1 MLREVAEQ
9 GRVTKVTLDA
19 TRLPALEQ
27 LDPERCYLSWVI
39 EFEVNR
45 ALGGID
51 DLFGFVPS
59 AVAVELTSERA
70 PANAPVS
77 VPPFAVP
84 LPPAGVAEP
93 CSVSHAERQE
103 LAPDPVRF
111 AAFLVRRGALSAEA
125 ALAALEAHRDA
136 RPSLAVAAVACGLL
150 DTRRLF
156 EVVAAALPGEGFAAT
171 AVRLG
176 ALAPTDLGALLLH
189 QERQAL
195 TLPQCLLQAGALAP
209 ERVESELAAYRA
221 RAERSPDPARSFCE
235 APHEVAL
242 PANPGASMLEENG
255 PMLPDFCAEAD
266 EHLEAVDRHL
276 LTLDARPTDAEAL
289 NAVYRAFH
297 SIKGVASMLAL
308 AEIQT
313 LAHEAENLLNL
324 ARDGKVTLRG
334 KPLDLVFASNDSLKK
349 QVADVRRWPSVGGR
363 LASDPAVPALLA
375 DLRAAVGAPPPSRP
389 PLPAVPVLAPRAA
402 PAPEPQPAAPTPPP
416 APRAEGNPAGSGP
429 VPARADAAPRRGN
442 EKETVRVDK
451 DRLDKLVNT
460 IGELVIAQAMAQ
472 QEFSEHAPGVASVAL
487 PELAKT
493 SRDLQELSLSLRM
506 VPMQATFQK
515 MARLVRDLSRKL
527 SKPVDLELHG
537 EETELDKTVV
547 DQLGDPLMHMVRN
560 GLDHGLEQPAERVAA
575 GKPATGRLS
584 LRAYH
589 QGGNIY
595 IELTDDGRDRRSYRD
610 TGAGFAWKK
619 NERPGASA
627 PGRVRCGGSEC

>member
-242 PANPGASMLEENG
+242 PANPGAS
-255 PMLPDFCAEAD
+255 CSK
-266 EHLEAVDRHL
+266 R
-276 LTLDARPTDAEAL
+276 TARCCRTSAPKPT
-289 NAVYRAFH
+289 
-297 SIKGVASMLAL
+297 STS
-308 AEIQT
+308 
-313 LAHEAENLLNL
+313 
-324 ARDGKVTLRG
+324 
-334 KPLDLVFASNDSLKK
+334 KPWTGTCS
-349 QVADVRRWPSVGGR
+349 PSTR
-363 LASDPAVPALLA
+363 
-375 DLRAAVGAPPPSRP
+375 APP
-389 PLPAVPVLAPRAA
+389 
-402 PAPEPQPAAPTPPP
+402 T
-416 APRAEGNPAGSGP
+416 
-429 VPARADAAPRRGN
+429 RR
-442 EKETVRVDK
+442 R
-451 DRLDKLVNT
+451 
-460 IGELVIAQAMAQ
+460 
-472 QEFSEHAPGVASVAL
+472 
-487 PELAKT
+487 
-493 SRDLQELSLSLRM
+493 
-506 VPMQATFQK
+506 
-515 MARLVRDLSRKL
+515 
-527 SKPVDLELHG
+527 
-537 EETELDKTVV
+537 
-547 DQLGDPLMHMVRN
+547 
-560 GLDHGLEQPAERVAA
+560 
-575 GKPATGRLS
+575 
-584 LRAYH
+584 
-589 QGGNIY
+589 
-595 IELTDDGRDRRSYRD
+595 
-610 TGAGFAWKK
+610 
-619 NERPGASA
+619 
-627 PGRVRCGGSEC
+627 

>member
-1 MLREVAEQ
+1 
-9 GRVTKVTLDA
+9 
-19 TRLPALEQ
+19 
-27 LDPERCYLSWVI
+27 
-39 EFEVNR
+39 
-45 ALGGID
+45 
-51 DLFGFVPS
+51 
-59 AVAVELTSERA
+59 
-70 PANAPVS
+70 
-77 VPPFAVP
+77 
-84 LPPAGVAEP
+84 
-93 CSVSHAERQE
+93 
-103 LAPDPVRF
+103 
-111 AAFLVRRGALSAEA
+111 
-125 ALAALEAHRDA
+125 
-136 RPSLAVAAVACGLL
+136 
-150 DTRRLF
+150 
-156 EVVAAALPGEGFAAT
+156 
-171 AVRLG
+171 
-176 ALAPTDLGALLLH
+176 
-189 QERQAL
+189 
-195 TLPQCLLQAGALAP
+195 
-209 ERVESELAAYRA
+209 
-221 RAERSPDPARSFCE
+221 
-235 APHEVAL
+235 
-242 PANPGASMLEENG
+242 
-255 PMLPDFCAEAD
+255 
-266 EHLEAVDRHL
+266 
-276 LTLDARPTDAEAL
+276 
-289 NAVYRAFH
+289 
-297 SIKGVASMLAL
+297 
-308 AEIQT
+308 
-313 LAHEAENLLNL
+313 
-324 ARDGKVTLRG
+324 
-334 KPLDLVFASNDSLKK
+334 
-349 QVADVRRWPSVGGR
+349 
-363 LASDPAVPALLA
+363 
-375 DLRAAVGAPPPSRP
+375 
-389 PLPAVPVLAPRAA
+389 
-402 PAPEPQPAAPTPPP
+402 
-416 APRAEGNPAGSGP
+416 